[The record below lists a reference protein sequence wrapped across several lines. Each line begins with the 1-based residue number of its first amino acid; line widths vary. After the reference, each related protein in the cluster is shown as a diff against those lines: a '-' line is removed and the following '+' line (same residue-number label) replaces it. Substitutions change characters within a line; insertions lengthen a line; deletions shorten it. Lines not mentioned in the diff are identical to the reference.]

1 MNQKPLSAAYEHMT
15 NHQLAAAAYA
25 HLGDELETLRIKA
38 VIPEKTYSMLDAQF
52 VSTLNRIIIAIEVWV
67 GEYWRLEYLSAVNV
81 LRMAYVHIQGE
92 LTNEGK
98 YAESIISSKQVLA
111 AHFEALKEVCGVH
124 GIDYKT
130 ILKRNQIAEDV
141 DSAVGVD
148 LEHKATLVAA
158 LEALLVSE

>member
-98 YAESIISSKQVLA
+98 YAVSIISNKQVLA
-111 AHFEALKEVCGVH
+111 AHFEALKEVCGAH
-124 GIDYKT
+124 GIDSQT
-130 ILKRNQIAEDV
+130 ILKRNQIAEDL

-158 LEALLVSE
+158 LGALLTLE